1 MMNDISQKVR
11 KELRPIQKV
20 ALLLV
25 ALGVD
30 KASAILKNLKDHEV
44 EKISIEI
51 AKLQNIPAEVMTAVI
66 EEFYEM
72 MMANKFIVQGGID
85 YARQVLEAAWGK
97 KRAEEIIK
105 RVEAATEVSAFYL
118 LQTVDDKQLLNFLQ
132 NEHPQTAALI
142 LANLKP
148 RQAASIISELPE
160 SYQYE
165 IAYRIATMEKTSPE
179 LVEDIE
185 SVLREQLGSVFGGN
199 LSKTGGVETVAEILN
214 SVSRT
219 SEKNI
224 LTHLRERDSQL
235 AEEITDLMFLF
246 EDIVHLPGSAI
257 QRILKEVDSKTLAL
271 ALKAT
276 SSELKE
282 VIYKNMSERAAKMLK
297 EELDYLGPV
306 RIKDVEKAQKEILE
320 VARRLEEQG
329 EIMLVRGEEEE
340 LIE

>member
-1 MMNDISQKVR
+1 MTDTQALK
-11 KELRPIQKV
+11 KTLRPIQKV

-25 ALGVD
+25 ALGVE
-30 KASAILKNLKDHEV
+30 KASLLLKNMKESEI

-51 AKLQNIPAEVMTAVI
+51 AKMQNIPADWLSTAI
-66 EEFYEM
+66 EEFYEL
-72 MMANKFIVQGGID
+72 MMANQFIVQGGVD
-85 YARQVLEAAWGK
+85 FTKELLEKAWGK
-97 KRAEEIIK
+97 KKAEEIIK
-105 RVEAATEVSAFYL
+105 KVEAETEVSAFYL

-148 RQAASIISELPE
+148 KQAAAIISELPE
-160 SYQYE
+160 DYQYE
-165 IAYRIATMEKTSPE
+165 IAYRIATMERTSPE
-179 LVEDIE
+179 LIEDIE
-185 SVLREQLGSVFGGN
+185 KVLRDQLGTVFGGN

-214 SVSRT
+214 SVNRT

-224 LTHLRERDSQL
+224 LTHLRERDPRL
-235 AEEITDLMFLF
+235 VEEITELMFMF
-246 EDIVHLPGSAI
+246 EDLVHLPPATI

-276 SSELKE
+276 SNELKE
-282 VIYKNMSERAAKMLK
+282 KIYENMSERAANMLK

-306 RIKDVEKAQKEILE
+306 RIKDVEQAQKEILE
-320 VARRLEEQG
+320 IARRLEEQG
-329 EIMLVRGEEEE
+329 EIMLVRGEDEQ

>member
-1 MMNDISQKVR
+1 MAEVSVSR
-11 KELRPIQKV
+11 RRLTSIQKV
-20 ALLLV
+20 ALLMI
-25 ALGVD
+25 ALGVE
-30 KASAILKNLKDHEV
+30 KASMILKNLNESEV
-44 EKISIEI
+44 EKISIEM
-51 AKLQNIPAEVMTAVI
+51 AKLQNVPAEVISEVI
-66 EEFYEM
+66 VEFYEM
-72 MMANKFIVQGGID
+72 MTANKFIVQGGID
-85 YARQVLEAAWGK
+85 YARELLEAAWGK
-97 KRAEEIIK
+97 KRAEDVLK
-105 RVEAATEVSAFYL
+105 RVEAETEVSAFYL
-118 LQTVDDKQLLNFLQ
+118 LQTVDDKQLINFLQ

-142 LANLKP
+142 LSNLRP
-148 RQAASIISELPE
+148 RQAAAIISEMPE
-160 SYQYE
+160 EMQYE

-185 SVLREQLGSVFGGN
+185 NVLREQLGNLFGGN

-214 SVSRT
+214 SVNRT
-219 SEKNI
+219 AEKNI

-235 AEEITDLMFLF
+235 AEEVTNLMFLF
-246 EDIVHLPGSAI
+246 EDIVHLPNATI

-282 VIYKNMSERAAKMLK
+282 RIFKNMSERAAKMLK

-306 RIKDVEKAQKEILE
+306 RIKDVEQAQKEILE
-320 VARRLEEQG
+320 TARRLEEQG

>member
-1 MMNDISQKVR
+1 MTDTQALK
-11 KELRPIQKV
+11 KTLRPIQKV

-25 ALGVD
+25 ALGVE
-30 KASAILKNLKDHEV
+30 KASLLLKNMKESEI

-51 AKLQNIPAEVMTAVI
+51 AKMQNIPADWLSTVI
-66 EEFYEM
+66 EEFYEL
-72 MMANKFIVQGGID
+72 MMANQFIVQGGVD
-85 YARQVLEAAWGK
+85 FTKELLEKAWGK
-97 KRAEEIIK
+97 KKAEEIIK
-105 RVEAATEVSAFYL
+105 KVEAETEVSAFYL

-148 RQAASIISELPE
+148 KQAAAIISELPE
-160 SYQYE
+160 DYQYE
-165 IAYRIATMEKTSPE
+165 IAYRIATMERTSPE
-179 LVEDIE
+179 LIEDIE
-185 SVLREQLGSVFGGN
+185 KVLRDQLGTVFGGN

-214 SVSRT
+214 SVNRT

-224 LTHLRERDSQL
+224 LTHLRERDPRL
-235 AEEITDLMFLF
+235 VEEITELMFMF
-246 EDIVHLPGSAI
+246 EDLVHLPPATI

-276 SSELKE
+276 SNELKE
-282 VIYKNMSERAAKMLK
+282 KIYENMSERAANMLK

-306 RIKDVEKAQKEILE
+306 RIKDVEQAQKEILE
-320 VARRLEEQG
+320 IARRLEEQG
-329 EIMLVRGEEEE
+329 EIMLVRGEDEQ

>member
-1 MMNDISQKVR
+1 MTETNTQQRGIKA
-11 KELRPIQKV
+11 IQKV
-20 ALLLV
+20 ALILV
-25 ALGVD
+25 AFGVE
-30 KASAILKNLKDHEV
+30 KASAILKNLKDKEV

-51 AKLQNIPAEVMTAVI
+51 AKMQNIPAEMLSSVI
-66 EEFYEM
+66 EEFYDM

-85 YARQVLEAAWGK
+85 YARQMLEAAWGK
-97 KRAEEIIK
+97 KKAEEVIK

-142 LANLKP
+142 LSNLKP
-148 RQAASIISELPE
+148 KQAASILSELPE
-160 SYQYE
+160 EYQYE
-165 IAYRIATMEKTSPE
+165 IAYRIATMEKTSPD

-224 LTHLRERDSQL
+224 LTHLRERDTEL
-235 AEEITDLMFLF
+235 VEEITDLMFLF
-246 EDIVHLPGSAI
+246 EDIIHLPPTAV

-282 VIYKNMSERAAKMLK
+282 VIYQNMSERAAKMLK
-297 EELDYLGPV
+297 EELEYLGPV

-320 VARRLEEQG
+320 LARRLEEQG
-329 EIMLVRGEEEE
+329 EIMLVRGEEEQ